1 MKLRRYE
8 HARKIKQAWTIQ
20 ALWQGERSVKQYKS
34 LQKSFSFN
42 VYKRREIRRAK
53 AEGEKMKQEG
63 GKKEKKE
70 KKRKK
75 KKKERNHPAK
85 FF

>member
-63 GKKEKKE
+63 EKKEKKE